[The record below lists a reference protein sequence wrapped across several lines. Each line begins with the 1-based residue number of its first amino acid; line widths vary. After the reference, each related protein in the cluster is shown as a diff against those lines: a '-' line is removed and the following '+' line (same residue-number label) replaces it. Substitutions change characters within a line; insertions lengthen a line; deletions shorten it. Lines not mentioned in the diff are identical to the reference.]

1 MCFSGLLNKQALL
14 VVQFLEGK
22 DGLSILYVSLFK
34 TIMFAKICLAFI
46 SSVKFLYLELYL
58 DSSVILWVTFLN
70 KSELRGDFLVYISK
84 KKIIRTNFVLYQ
96 TNYF

>member
-58 DSSVILWVTFLN
+58 DSSVTLWVTFLN
-70 KSELRGDFLVYISK
+70 KSELRRDFLVYVSK
-84 KKIIRTNFVLYQ
+84 KKIKL
-96 TNYF
+96 

>member
-1 MCFSGLLNKQALL
+1 
-14 VVQFLEGK
+14 
-22 DGLSILYVSLFK
+22 
-34 TIMFAKICLAFI
+34 MFAKICLAFI